1 MCSPHPSADR
11 ARQAGFTLIEL
22 MIGVVIGLLASLAVT
37 HVLVNSEGQ
46 KRTTMAGSD
55 AQINGALS
63 LSTLQRSI
71 QSAGYG
77 FAATPMVIG
86 CPISAR
92 WNNAVIAGFPA
103 SLVPVTITDGAA
115 GAPDTVRVLASGKTS
130 FSVPGR
136 IIPPGY
142 AAGAKTV
149 PIASIRGIQTGD
161 LMLAASDASAICEM
175 FQVTG
180 DPPDPTNV
188 RRDDDARWNPP
199 NWPTASYGQGN
210 FLVNLGSPVDTTYSI
225 VNNALRVSRLNLA
238 AADTQPS
245 YEAVELFPD
254 IVNLQAL
261 YGKDTDNDG
270 AVDTWNNVT
279 PVNNAGWLQV
289 MAVRLAV
296 VARSSQFEK
305 ADVTFANPLWDVGTI
320 GTTAL
325 TGLATCG
332 ASKCLTLKVET
343 VDAGWKRYRY
353 RVFDTVIPLRNMLW
367 NS

>member
-37 HVLVNSEGQ
+37 HVLVSSEGQ
-46 KRTTMAGSD
+46 KRTTMSGSD

-63 LSTLQRSI
+63 LSTLQRAI

-77 FAATPMVIG
+77 FGAIPALVG

-92 WNNAVIAGFPA
+92 WNNAAIAGFPA
-103 SLVPVTITDGAA
+103 ALVPDTITNGAA
-115 GAPDTVRVLASGKTS
+115 DAPDTVRVLASGKTA

-142 AAGAKTV
+142 SPGGDTV
-149 PIASIRGIQTGD
+149 PIATIRGVETGD
-161 LMLAASDASAICEM
+161 LMIAARDASAICEM

-180 DPPDPTNV
+180 APPDPTSV

-210 FLVNLGSPVDTTYSI
+210 FLVNMGAPVDATYSI

-238 AADTQPS
+238 AADTEPS
-245 YEAVELFPD
+245 YEAVELFPG

-261 YGKDTDNDG
+261 YGKDADNDG

-279 PVNNAGWLQV
+279 PTTNAGWLQV
-289 MAVRLAV
+289 IAVRLAV

-305 ADVTFANPLWDVGTI
+305 EDVTFANPAWDVGNAATVA
-320 GTTAL
+320 GS
-325 TGLATCG
+325 ATCG
-332 ASKCLTLKVET
+332 TSKCLTLKVDT
-343 VDAGWKRYRY
+343 SSDWKRYRY
-353 RVFDTVIPLRNMLW
+353 RVFETVIPLRNMLW